1 VSDLGDMIAYHVGK
15 TIIAAIIIAATIFFG
30 IGYLVGKF
38 L

>member
-1 VSDLGDMIAYHVGK
+1 MSDLGEMLAYHVGK